1 MFKIELLLE
10 AGLSQGIWCGLSIFL
25 LFWVVRNNKERETR
39 YMTQLDKCNNRESE
53 YQKIIQTF
61 TNEIMPKLNEMS
73 HEFKEGLH
81 TIQVEVDDIKK
92 HQE

>member
-1 MFKIELLLE
+1 MEELLKL
-10 AGLSQGIWCGLSIFL
+10 AGTQGIWCL
-25 LFWVVRNNKERETR
+25 LAVTLLYWVIRNNKERETR
-39 YMTQLDKCNNRESE
+39 YMTQLDKCNTRESE

-81 TIQVEVDDIKK
+81 TIQIEVDDIKK

>member
-1 MFKIELLLE
+1 MEDLLKL
-10 AGLSQGIWCGLSIFL
+10 AGTQGIWCL
-25 LFWVVRNNKERETR
+25 LAVTLLYWVIRNNKERELR
-39 YMTQLDKCNNRESE
+39 YMTQLDKCNTRESE

>member
-1 MFKIELLLE
+1 MEEIFKL
-10 AGLSQGIWCGLSIFL
+10 AGAQGIWCSLSIFL
-25 LFWVVRNNKERETR
+25 LFWTIRNNKERETR
-39 YMTQLDKCNNRESE
+39 YMQQLDKCNTRESE

-81 TIQVEVDDIKK
+81 MIQVEVDDIKK

>member
-1 MFKIELLLE
+1 
-10 AGLSQGIWCGLSIFL
+10 
-25 LFWVVRNNKERETR
+25 
-39 YMTQLDKCNNRESE
+39 MTQLDKCNNRESE

>member
-1 MFKIELLLE
+1 MEELFKL
-10 AGLSQGIWCGLSIFL
+10 AGTQGIWCL
-25 LFWVVRNNKERETR
+25 LAVTLLYWVIRNNKERELR
-39 YMTQLDKCNNRESE
+39 YMTQLDKCNTRESE

>member
-1 MFKIELLLE
+1 MEELLKL
-10 AGLSQGIWCGLSIFL
+10 AGTQGIWCL
-25 LFWVVRNNKERETR
+25 LAVTLLYCVIRNNKERELR
-39 YMTQLDKCNNRESE
+39 YMTQLDKCNTRESE

>member
-1 MFKIELLLE
+1 MEDLLKL
-10 AGLSQGIWCGLSIFL
+10 AGAQGIWCL
-25 LFWVVRNNKERETR
+25 LAVTLLYWVIRNNKERELR
-39 YMTQLDKCNNRESE
+39 YMTQLDKCNTRESE

-81 TIQVEVDDIKK
+81 TIQIEVDDIKK
-92 HQE
+92 HQG

>member
-1 MFKIELLLE
+1 MEELLKL
-10 AGLSQGIWCGLSIFL
+10 AGTQGIWCL
-25 LFWVVRNNKERETR
+25 LAVTLLYWVIRNNKERELR
-39 YMTQLDKCNNRESE
+39 YMTQLDKCNTRESE

-81 TIQVEVDDIKK
+81 MIQVEVDDIKK

>member
-1 MFKIELLLE
+1 MEELLKL
-10 AGLSQGIWCGLSIFL
+10 AGTQGIWCL
-25 LFWVVRNNKERETR
+25 LAVTLLYWVIRNNKERELR
-39 YMTQLDKCNNRESE
+39 YMAQLDKCNTRESE

>member
-1 MFKIELLLE
+1 MEELFKL
-10 AGLSQGIWCGLSIFL
+10 AGTQGIWCVLSIFL
-25 LFWVVRNNKERETR
+25 LCWVIRNNKERETR
-39 YMTQLDKCNNRESE
+39 YMQQLDKCNTRESE

-81 TIQVEVDDIKK
+81 MIQVEVDDIKK

>member
-1 MFKIELLLE
+1 MEELFKL
-10 AGLSQGIWCGLSIFL
+10 AGTQGIWCVLSIFL
-25 LFWVVRNNKERETR
+25 LCWVIRNNKERETR
-39 YMTQLDKCNNRESE
+39 YMAQLDKCNARESE

-73 HEFKEGLH
+73 NEFKEGLH
-81 TIQVEVDDIKK
+81 MIQVEVDDIKK

>member
-1 MFKIELLLE
+1 MEDLLKL
-10 AGLSQGIWCGLSIFL
+10 AGTQGIWCL
-25 LFWVVRNNKERETR
+25 LAVTLLYWVIRNNKERELR
-39 YMTQLDKCNNRESE
+39 YMTQLDKCNTRESE

-81 TIQVEVDDIKK
+81 TIQIEVDDIKK
-92 HQE
+92 HQG

>member
-1 MFKIELLLE
+1 MEELLKL
-10 AGLSQGIWCGLSIFL
+10 AGTQGIWCL
-25 LFWVVRNNKERETR
+25 LAVTLLYWVIRNNKERELR
-39 YMTQLDKCNNRESE
+39 YMTQLDKCNTRESE

-81 TIQVEVDDIKK
+81 TIQIEVDDIKK

>member
-1 MFKIELLLE
+1 MEDLLKL
-10 AGLSQGIWCGLSIFL
+10 AGTQGIWCL
-25 LFWVVRNNKERETR
+25 LAVTLLYWVIRNNKERELR
-39 YMTQLDKCNNRESE
+39 YMTQLDKCNTRESE

-81 TIQVEVDDIKK
+81 MIQVEVDDIKK

>member
-10 AGLSQGIWCGLSIFL
+10 AGLSQGVWCGLSIFL
-25 LFWVVRNNKERETR
+25 LCWVVRNNKERETR
-39 YMTQLDKCNNRESE
+39 YMQQLDKCNTRESE